1 MSHPHCVSMR
11 CNRKLIGI
19 RDLPQTFTQ
28 ARDSH
33 NRDVSVEP
41 SSPAGFQESHQ
52 ATPARETES
61 TNNSTSAA
69 RPTLQSQPSN
79 TFVPAP
85 AISSLVQHIP
95 ASSPA
100 LHANGSEEDPL
111 AAAQKEIER
120 LKQQLSSSSS
130 DPQATGLRK
139 RTTGAG
145 AGEKADKVA
154 QQTES
159 AVMQIVHTGVSL
171 PAVLAI
177 SFAVFVVTYLF
188 L

>member
-1 MSHPHCVSMR
+1 
-11 CNRKLIGI
+11 
-19 RDLPQTFTQ
+19 
-28 ARDSH
+28 
-33 NRDVSVEP
+33 
-41 SSPAGFQESHQ
+41 
-52 ATPARETES
+52 
-61 TNNSTSAA
+61 
-69 RPTLQSQPSN
+69 
-79 TFVPAP
+79 
-85 AISSLVQHIP
+85 
-95 ASSPA
+95 
-100 LHANGSEEDPL
+100 L

-120 LKQQLSSSSS
+120 LKQQLSSSSSSS

-145 AGEKADKVA
+145 AGEKAEQVA

-159 AVMQIVHTGVSL
+159 AVMQIVHTGISL

>member
-1 MSHPHCVSMR
+1 MYVQ
-11 CNRKLIGI
+11 
-19 RDLPQTFTQ
+19 QTFTQ

-33 NRDVSVEP
+33 NRDASVEP
-41 SSPAGFQESHQ
+41 SSPAGLQESQ
-52 ATPARETES
+52 NNTRETET
-61 TNNSTSAA
+61 TNNSTAA
-69 RPTLQSQPSN
+69 SRPTFQTQPSN

-85 AISSLVQHIP
+85 AISSLVQHPP

-100 LHANGSEEDPL
+100 LQANGEREDPL

-120 LKQQLSSSSS
+120 LKQQLSSASSSSS

-145 AGEKADKVA
+145 ASEKADQVA

-159 AVMQIVHTGVSL
+159 AVMQIVHTGISL